1 VSHDNTVD
9 RILIPEERFYDGEP
23 EAPRPNMPLSPGVA
37 AVIFNSERRVL
48 ILKRTRGVYWS
59 LPGGRLDIGESAQ
72 DCCLRETLE
81 ETGLQT
87 RIVRLISSNTD
98 PRRVVHYPDGNVHQS
113 FVLCFEAE
121 ITGGELTVS
130 LESEAFRWISP
141 EEMGRYVLIPD
152 SRLNLLDAWAGLPA
166 AVIR

>member
-1 VSHDNTVD
+1 MPHDNTVD

-23 EAPRPNMPLSPGVA
+23 ETPRPNMPLSPGVA

-72 DCCLRETLE
+72 DCCMRETLE

-121 ITGGELTVS
+121 ITGGKLTVS
-130 LESEAFRWISP
+130 LESEAFRWIGP
-141 EEMGRYVLIPD
+141 EDMNEYVLIPD